1 MLVVMQFYPTLNYIR
16 NKIELK
22 LTILVVKHKISSSF
36 VNKFYLNQGYTKGG
50 GELYNYFH
58 DLCNDTINCI

>member
-16 NKIELK
+16 KKIELK
-22 LTILVVKHKISSSF
+22 LTILVVKYKISSSF

-50 GELYNYFH
+50 GRTL
-58 DLCNDTINCI
+58 